1 MAQTDTFR
9 PAHSRTAKIA
19 MQFNSIDEIFETAEA
34 VRKETLGFA
43 GSITPEESGVLAD
56 GETWTLRSIFEHM
69 ALVDDRILWVVDKLA
84 AKADSMP
91 RADGTIPLAI
101 SDSFGSTLGKFAS
114 EKLVAPETVQ
124 PTGEIPIAD
133 SILRLEDSLAALA
146 SLREGLENADLTK
159 HRIPHPYLGEL
170 TAPEWMVIRNGHEE
184 RHVSQARVILDKIR
198 QK

>member
-1 MAQTDTFR
+1 
-9 PAHSRTAKIA
+9 

-69 ALVDDRILWVVDKLA
+69 ALVDDRILWVVDKIA

-91 RADGTIPLAI
+91 RADGKIPLAI

-146 SLREGLENADLTK
+146 ALREGLENADLTK